1 MCTYLIADKWG
12 PLSSTE
18 AFFLKQQPIIASHIL
33 YIFILRLSCKLSY
46 SCDCQLKPNMRHAML
61 IKHTLVAMKKG
72 KNQKGHMIHACLG
85 HFFRNRY
92 SKITKERA
100 LLKKTKHDV
109 AKNISFRTYMQYYI
123 FL

>member
-33 YIFILRLSCKLSY
+33 YIFILRLSCKVSY
-46 SCDCQLKPNMRHAML
+46 SCDCQLKPNIRHAML
-61 IKHTLVAMKKG
+61 IKHTLSAMKKG

-100 LLKKTKHDV
+100 LFKTKQNMMLQKTSV
-109 AKNISFRTYMQYYI
+109 
-123 FL
+123 